1 MGPNRHGPEGFFLGR
16 RMRSSALLLGGVAL
30 AAFIATAAVTTLA
43 SFDAQVLPQGAHSQL
58 ARSGGMSMTVIG
70 LVDAG
75 RAAAD
80 TDVIRAQARAALDG
94 VPSQL
99 EGAVW
104 SDPLVITA
112 PDGRRSP
119 GAEVASPDQIAGNA
133 SLVAG
138 TWPRSSGRA
147 GQPGQPGQPVP
158 AALPVT
164 VASQFRVGPGAVL
177 AVRDS
182 NTGAR
187 LRLRVSGVYRQRD
200 PGAPYWNLD
209 AIWTCGASTQGCFT
223 AGGPVVVNPGAFAGG
238 GFAVDQASWVLV
250 PDAGRIPAGD
260 LGALAD
266 QIQGVENFLQ
276 SSTPLGGLVV
286 SSGIPAALSS
296 AAAEL
301 TAARSLLAIG
311 TLLLLLPAAGA
322 LVLTARL
329 LTAHREEEHAV
340 TRARGADWRALA
352 VPALAEALL
361 AGSAA
366 VVAGV
371 LVGARLAVLLARTG
385 ILNGDGLILSGIP
398 ALAWWLGAGVLVLC
412 VVSMTW
418 PTLRAGSPG
427 AVAVRRG
434 RQAALAGAAVAGA
447 DLGLLV
453 LAAIAV
459 WQLRSYSASGG
470 TGIDPVVVVAPALA
484 LAAVSLIPARLLPLL
499 SRGLARAAARGRR
512 LGTAMASWEI
522 SRVPV
527 RRAGPVLLT
536 VLAVATGTLALAQY
550 QSWRQS
556 AQDQAAFATGAD
568 LRIDT
573 PSPVSLGAVTS
584 ITRSP
589 GVTAAMPVASVDLGS
604 GSLLAVDTRA
614 AQDTVLLRPDLS
626 PLPSG
631 ALWRQIMPPAAAAG
645 EVLPGHPLRLAITA
659 SLTPISGGVSFPASA
674 LVADSLGDVF
684 SLPAGSLP
692 ADGRSHALV
701 ISLSAG
707 RPTASYP
714 LRLLGLEAAIPGSAL
729 APVAAH
735 PARLAVYRVA
745 ASSSAAGP
753 FPAPLAGGALE
764 TWRLSSSP
772 STGTLAITAPAPAQA
787 ITGIATS
794 AFLRAN
800 NVAVGSVYPAAVGA
814 VSVPVK
820 IVAEVSAFPTVT
832 GADGALITDQSA
844 VQDYLAA
851 NAQQPLQVTSWW
863 LHTSGAAL
871 PAVPAGAVVIDR
883 SAQTTDLLG
892 DSLSAA
898 PQQAGLAVA
907 LAAALLAVM
916 GFAASVAASL
926 RDRRT
931 RRVLLNALGV
941 PMFAQA
947 RQLCLEELM
956 LSVPAAVVGL
966 LAGIG
971 LARLII
977 AAVVLTPSGASPVPP
992 VLVRIPLGGA
1002 VLLAAAVCAVPV
1014 LAALA
1019 AAARRHDTVAQ
1030 LRGAEAA

>member
-1 MGPNRHGPEGFFLGR
+1 
-16 RMRSSALLLGGVAL
+16 MRSSALLLGGVAL
-30 AAFIATAAVTTLA
+30 AAFIAAATVTALA
-43 SFDAQVLPQGAHSQL
+43 SFDAQVLPQGTDRQL

-70 LVDAG
+70 VLDAG
-75 RAAAD
+75 RATAD
-80 TDVIRAQARAALDG
+80 TAVIHGRARAALDG
-94 VPSQL
+94 VPYQL

-112 PDGRRSP
+112 PDGQRSP
-119 GAEVASPDQIAGNA
+119 GAEVASPDRITANA

-138 TWPRSSGRA
+138 TWPGWSGRA
-147 GQPGQPGQPVP
+147 GQPGLPGQPVP
-158 AALPVT
+158 AALPAG
-164 VASQFRVGPGAVL
+164 VASQLRVGPGAVL

-200 PGAPYWNLD
+200 PGAPYWSLD
-209 AIWTCGASTQGCFT
+209 AIWTCGARAAGCFT

-238 GFAVDQASWVLV
+238 GFTVDQASWVLV
-250 PDAGRIPAGD
+250 PGTARIPVGD
-260 LGALAD
+260 LGGMAG
-266 QIQGVENFLQ
+266 QIQGFENFLQ
-276 SSTPLGGLVV
+276 SSAPLGGLVV
-286 SSGIPAALSS
+286 TSGIPAALTS

-301 TAARSLLAIG
+301 TAAQSLLAVGIA
-311 TLLLLLPAAGA
+311 LLFLPAAGA
-322 LVLTARL
+322 LVLAARL
-329 LTAHREEEHAV
+329 LAAHREEEHAV
-340 TRARGADWRALA
+340 ARARGADWRALA

-361 AGSAA
+361 VGGAGA
-366 VVAGV
+366 VAGV
-371 LVGARLAVLLARTG
+371 LVGARLAVTLASIG
-385 ILNGDGLILSGIP
+385 ILNGDGLVLSGIP
-398 ALAWWLGAGVLVLC
+398 PQASWWLGAGVLVLC
-412 VVSMTW
+412 VVTMTW
-418 PTLRAGSPG
+418 PALRARSPG

-434 RQAALAGAAVAGA
+434 RQATLAGAAVAGA
-447 DLGLLV
+447 DLGLLS

-459 WQLRSYSASGG
+459 WQLRSYSASSG
-470 TGIDPVVVVAPALA
+470 TGIDPVVAVAPALA
-484 LAAVSLIPARLLPLL
+484 LAAVSLIPVRLLPLL
-499 SRGLARAAARGRR
+499 SRGLARAAAGSRR

-536 VLAVATGTLALAQY
+536 VLAVATGTLALAGY

-573 PSPVSLGAVTS
+573 PSPVPLGAVTS

-604 GSLLAVDTRA
+604 GSLLAVDSRA

-645 EVLPGHPLRLAITA
+645 EALPWHPLRLAITA
-659 SLTPISGGVSFPASA
+659 SLTPISGGASFPVSA

-684 SLPAGSLP
+684 SLSAGNLP
-692 ADGRSHALV
+692 ADGRPHALV
-701 ISLSAG
+701 VSLSAG

-735 PARLAVYRVA
+735 PARLAVYGVA
-745 ASSSAAGP
+745 VSVSAAGP
-753 FPAPLAGGALE
+753 FPAPLAGDPLDA
-764 TWRLSSSP
+764 WQLSASP

-800 NVAVGSVYPAAVGA
+800 NVAVGSTYPAAVGA

-832 GADGALITDQSA
+832 DAGGALIVDQSA

-851 NAQQPLQVTSWW
+851 TAQQPLPVTSWW

-871 PAVPAGAVVIDR
+871 PAVPADAVVIDR

-956 LSVPAAVVGL
+956 LSVPAAVAGL

-977 AAVVLTPSGASPVPP
+977 AAVVLTPGGASPVPP
-992 VLVRIPLGGA
+992 VLVRIPLGWA
-1002 VLLAAAVCAVPV
+1002 AALAAAVCVVPV

-1019 AAARRHDTVAQ
+1019 AAARRHDTVAR